1 MERIHATPA
10 TLALTLALAG
20 VVGSAQAQTAPRK
33 DALNLSAT
41 ASQEVTRDTLAVVFS
56 TTRDGS
62 DAATVQRQLKQA
74 LDTALAEARKVAKPG
89 EVEVQTGNFALY
101 PRYAAKGGIN
111 GWQGS
116 AELLVQGKDTA
127 TIAQLTGRINT
138 LNIARVGYSLS
149 REAREK
155 VEAEVVSQAISR
167 YKARAAD
174 YARQFGFSG
183 YQIGEVSVNTS
194 EGGGPMP
201 MAAPMMRMKAAAA
214 MDEALPVE
222 AGKETVSVNVNGVV
236 LMSK

>member
-1 MERIHATPA
+1 MKRIHATPA

-74 LDTALAEARKVAKPG
+74 LDAALAEARKVVKPG

-174 YARQFGFSG
+174 YARQFGFTG

>member
-1 MERIHATPA
+1 MKRIHASPA

-33 DALNLSAT
+33 DALNLSAN

-74 LDTALAEARKVAKPG
+74 LDAALAEARKVAKPG

-138 LNIARVGYSLS
+138 LSIARVGYSLS

>member
-1 MERIHATPA
+1 MKRIHAIPA

-74 LDTALAEARKVAKPG
+74 LDAALAEARKVAKPG

-138 LNIARVGYSLS
+138 LSIARVGYSLS

-201 MAAPMMRMKAAAA
+201 MAAPMMRMKAAAV

>member
-1 MERIHATPA
+1 MKRIHATPA

-74 LDTALAEARKVAKPG
+74 LDAALAEARKVAKPG

-127 TIAQLTGRINT
+127 TIAQLAGRINT
-138 LNIARVGYSLS
+138 LSIARVGYSLS

-201 MAAPMMRMKAAAA
+201 MAAPMMRMKAAAV

>member
-1 MERIHATPA
+1 MKRIHATPA

-74 LDTALAEARKVAKPG
+74 LDAALAEARKVAKPG

-138 LNIARVGYSLS
+138 LSIARVGYSLS

>member
-1 MERIHATPA
+1 MKRIHATPA
-10 TLALTLALAG
+10 TLVLTLALAG
-20 VVGSAQAQTAPRK
+20 VVGSAQAQTAARK

-74 LDTALAEARKVAKPG
+74 LDAALAEARKVAKPG

-138 LNIARVGYSLS
+138 LSIARVGYSLS
-149 REAREK
+149 REARDK

>member
-1 MERIHATPA
+1 MKRIHATPA

-74 LDTALAEARKVAKPG
+74 LDAALAEARKVAKSG

-138 LNIARVGYSLS
+138 LSIARVGYSLS

-201 MAAPMMRMKAAAA
+201 MAAPMMRMKAAAV

>member
-1 MERIHATPA
+1 MKRIHATPA

-20 VVGSAQAQTAPRK
+20 VVGSAHAQTAPRK

-74 LDTALAEARKVAKPG
+74 LDAALAEARKVAKPG

-138 LNIARVGYSLS
+138 LSIARVGYSLS

-201 MAAPMMRMKAAAA
+201 MAAPMMRMKAAAV